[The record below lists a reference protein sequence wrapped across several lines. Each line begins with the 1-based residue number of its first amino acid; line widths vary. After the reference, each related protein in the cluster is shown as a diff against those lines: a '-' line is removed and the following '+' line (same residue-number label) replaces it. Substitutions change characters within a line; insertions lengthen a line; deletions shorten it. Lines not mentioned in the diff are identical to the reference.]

1 MITQKKQ
8 TKLSKL
14 LLKISKNALPF
25 QNTLKKQKVLSTKRY
40 QNMSTKERLNQLTE
54 ILYCIPLEE
63 YATLNKE
70 IKELLN
76 VIESNDMLLT

>member
-1 MITQKKQ
+1 
-8 TKLSKL
+8 
-14 LLKISKNALPF
+14 
-25 QNTLKKQKVLSTKRY
+25 
-40 QNMSTKERLNQLTE
+40 MSTKERIQQLTE
-54 ILYCIPLEE
+54 ILYCIPIDE

>member
-1 MITQKKQ
+1 
-8 TKLSKL
+8 
-14 LLKISKNALPF
+14 
-25 QNTLKKQKVLSTKRY
+25 
-40 QNMSTKERLNQLTE
+40 MSTKERLNQLTK